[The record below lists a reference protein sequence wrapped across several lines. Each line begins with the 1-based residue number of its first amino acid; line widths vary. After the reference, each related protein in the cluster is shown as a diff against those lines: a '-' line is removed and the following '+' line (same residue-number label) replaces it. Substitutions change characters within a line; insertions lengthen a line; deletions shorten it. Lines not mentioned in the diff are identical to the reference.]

1 MDELTGTQGEAIRD
15 KRGRLLAPI
24 PGSEKHQF
32 TPETARTAQLKR
44 WENYRRAAVARTVEE
59 ARGIDPNIAGGAGAW
74 GLLVAK
80 QYLALMDSA
89 KPRGDDLYRIGQ
101 VLGAVPTAHEARALE
116 HAASQDPG
124 PALAV
129 ELVSLLRDIV
139 VRLVELP
146 APADVVDGEA
156 TDAAAGETDG

>member
-1 MDELTGTQGEAIRD
+1 MDELTGTQGVALRD

-24 PGSEKHQF
+24 PGSEQHQF
-32 TPETARTAQLKR
+32 TPANARMAAEAR
-44 WENYRRAAVARTVEE
+44 WEQYRSAAVARVVEE
-59 ARGIDPNIAGGAGAW
+59 GKALDPTIKGGAGAW

-80 QYLALMDSA
+80 QYLALLDSD

-116 HAASQDPG
+116 HAASQEAG

-146 APADVVDGEA
+146 APAAEVI
-156 TDAAAGETDG
+156 DADASNTE